1 MYIYQRKMLW
11 GNVIMPSVHPRRVAR
26 ESVLE
31 ALFANQFSDDKPDLV
46 LKRILDSDP
55 VRKKNLDF
63 IELLFYSVIENVQL
77 ADKMITSHLQNWEFD
92 RVAQIDRLL
101 LRMGIC
107 EIFFIEEIPPKVS
120 ISEMVEISKVYSTDE
135 SPGFINGILDAVYKD
150 YQKEDRN

>member
-11 GNVIMPSVHPRRVAR
+11 GNVIMPSIHPRRVAR

-55 VRKKNLDF
+55 DGEKNLEF

>member
-11 GNVIMPSVHPRRVAR
+11 GNVIMPSVHPRRIAR

-55 VRKKNLDF
+55 DGEKNLEF